1 MASLT
6 DTHYKIQGHTVL
18 YIPKEGMNI
27 PPEKAAKDK
36 ELVQRLESE
45 YFQFFTQKLRIL
57 MCAISIR
64 SEL

>member
-45 YFQFFTQKLRIL
+45 FFKIL
-57 MCAISIR
+57 YPVVDIPMCAISIR
-64 SEL
+64 SE